1 MVQWRG
7 RVAGPFLVLMVMTGA
22 AACGDSTILPQAQVT
37 GALTAAS
44 VRIEQSGPA
53 HAQIDASHV
62 TFQIDNSGTLVVN
75 LTLRSTESS
84 PQTLTLLASLYD
96 AAGKVIGN
104 ATGGVVNLASGAST
118 LVQLNG
124 APPSGT
130 IAAARFQVSAQGAPT
145 PTGRTPG

>member
-7 RVAGPFLVLMVMTGA
+7 RVTGPILLFIVAMGV
-22 AACGDSTILPQAQVT
+22 AACGDSTILPQAQTT

-84 PQTLTLLASLYD
+84 PQTLTLRASLYD
-96 AAGKVIGN
+96 AAGKVIGT

-118 LVQLNG
+118 LVLLNG
-124 APPSGT
+124 GAPNGT
-130 IAAARFQVSAQGAPT
+130 IAAARFEVTAQGAPT
-145 PTGRTPG
+145 PTAR

>member
-1 MVQWRG
+1 MARQPSVPNLIALAAMSAHSTRGLHCNHESTHCYRSRMVQWRG
-7 RVAGPFLVLMVMTGA
+7 RVAGPFLVLMVMMGA
-22 AACGDSTILPQAQVT
+22 AACGDSTVLPQAQGT

-84 PQTLTLLASLYD
+84 PQTMTLVASLYD
-96 AAGKVIGN
+96 AGGKIIGN
-104 ATGGVVNLASGAST
+104 ATGGVGSLASG
-118 LVQLNG
+118 
-124 APPSGT
+124 
-130 IAAARFQVSAQGAPT
+130 
-145 PTGRTPG
+145 